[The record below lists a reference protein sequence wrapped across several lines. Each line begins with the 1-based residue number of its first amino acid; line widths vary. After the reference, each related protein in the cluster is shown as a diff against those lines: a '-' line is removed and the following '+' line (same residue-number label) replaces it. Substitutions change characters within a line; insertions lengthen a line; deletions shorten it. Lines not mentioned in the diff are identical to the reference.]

1 MVKKNAT
8 DRKKGGGKKA
18 AKKSAI
24 KVSLL
29 RLPVKKG
36 EAQRSYKALEAK
48 RAKDMKKAA
57 AQRRRQA
64 KQAAQRAT
72 EEASNF
78 DKCQNKMK
86 GRWKARAPTSMKG
99 LTNAMPKPAFGIIE
113 KPAVPQG
120 AFVEFD
126 RNCAPGVRR
135 FGGYGLAENVKGV
148 GGQTTVDIRVAA
160 GGVDEG
166 TLHKGVPL
174 TELTVLPAAKD
185 YKMADRSCKPKRF
198 SFVDSPLSLPP
209 DVVCAARTTLKDSLT
224 HGHRYSMA
232 VGFRRTE
239 VMGQSVNLNARLTR
253 MEKIACYSDIKELRM
268 VRTLG
273 GTVTY
278 AQGQKT
284 KRGKGGM
291 FEATAKS
298 GALTMRFLLETGW
311 GVSVNSGRR
320 FAEARQSQSFIIIV

>member
-1 MVKKNAT
+1 MVKKKAT
-8 DRKKGGGKKA
+8 DRKKGGV
-18 AKKSAI
+18 KKSGI
-24 KVSLL
+24 TIPLL

-48 RAKDMKKAA
+48 RAKEMKNAA

-64 KQAAQRAT
+64 KQAAQRAK

-86 GRWKARAPTSMKG
+86 ERWNDRAPTTMEG
-99 LTNAMPKPAFGIIE
+99 LTNAMPKPTCGIIM
-113 KPAVPQG
+113 KPAVAQG
-120 AFVEFD
+120 AFVQFQ
-126 RNCAPGVRR
+126 RNCAPGLYR
-135 FGGYGLAENVKGV
+135 FGGYGHAESVEGV
-148 GGQTTVDIRVAA
+148 GGQTAVDIRVGA

-174 TELTVLPAAKD
+174 SELTVLPAAED
-185 YKMADRSCKPKRF
+185 YKMQERKCKPKRF

-209 DVVCAARTTLKDSLT
+209 DVVCAARTTLKDSLL
-224 HGHRYSMA
+224 HGHRYNMA
-232 VGFRRTE
+232 IGFRRIE
-239 VMGQSVNLNARLTR
+239 VMGQSVNLNARLTL
-253 MEKIACYSDIKELRM
+253 MEKVACYSDIKELKM

-291 FEATAKS
+291 FEATSRS

-311 GVSVNSGRR
+311 GVSVNSGPR
-320 FAEARQSQSFIIIV
+320 FAKAR

>member
-1 MVKKNAT
+1 MVKKKPTNS
-8 DRKKGGGKKA
+8 KKGGGKKA

-78 DKCQNKMK
+78 DRCQNEMK
-86 GRWKARAPTSMKG
+86 GRWKERAPTTMKG
-99 LTNAMPKPAFGIIE
+99 LTNSMPKPVCGIIE

-126 RNCAPGVRR
+126 RNCAPGIYR
-135 FGGYGLAENVKGV
+135 FGGYGHAENVKGV

-185 YKMADRSCKPKRF
+185 HKMADRSCKPKRF

-209 DVVCAARTTLKDSLT
+209 DVVCAARTTLKDSLL
-224 HGHRYSMA
+224 HGHRYNMA
-232 VGFRRTE
+232 VGFRRIE
-239 VMGQSVNLNARLTR
+239 VLGQSVNLFARLTR
-253 MEKIACYSDIKELRM
+253 MEKIACYSDIKELKM

-291 FEATAKS
+291 FEVTGRS
-298 GALTMRFLLETGW
+298 GALTLKFLLEHAW
-311 GVSVNSGRR
+311 GVSVNSGPR
-320 FAEARQSQSFIIIV
+320 FAKAR